1 MLACYLSENGLKTT
15 AIVPQPILLMLIS
28 APKLIEMFCQMD
40 DFCIAFER
48 TLQPHLLAGT
58 ASAHASNKPALAIS
72 ELMCI
77 EVLYHRSG
85 HKCFEY
91 FYRSEVLEGSLRSY
105 FPKAPSYNRFVEL
118 KPRML
123 TVLVCHLHCCG
134 IGRMPG
140 IYYADSTTLSVSRP
154 QRISSHKV
162 FRDKAERGKT
172 TMGWFYG
179 FKLFI
184 VINGLGE
191 LASAFLTKGNVAD
204 NSGSVMRRLFKKLK
218 GLVFADKGFINAKVA
233 EELMGGGLQLITK
246 MRKNMK
252 NKLLCMEHKLLLMK
266 RGVIESVNDI
276 LKTVCDVDHSRH
288 RSPVNML
295 VNTYAALI
303 AYSTFDRK
311 LSIFH

>member
-1 MLACYLSENGLKTT
+1 LETT
-15 AIVPQPILLMLIS
+15 VKIVHPTHFIMLIS
-28 APKLIEMFCQMD
+28 TLKLVELFCQLD
-40 DFCIAFER
+40 DFCIAFEKN
-48 TLQPHLLAGT
+48 LQPHLLPGPG
-58 ASAHASNKPALAIS
+58 SAHSTNVPAITNS
-72 ELMCI
+72 EMMCI

-91 FYRSEVLEGSLRSY
+91 FYRAEVLEGGLRSY

-123 TVLVCHLHCCG
+123 TALVCYLHLYG
-134 IGRMPG
+134 LGRMLG
-140 IYYADSTTLSVSRP
+140 IYYADSTTLSICRH
-154 QRISSHKV
+154 QRINAHKV
-162 FRDKAERGKT
+162 FKGKAERGKT

-191 LASAFLTKGNVAD
+191 LAAAFLTKGNVAD
-204 NSGSVMRRLFKKLK
+204 NNGSVMRRLFKRLK

-233 EELMGGGLQLITK
+233 EELLAGGLRLITK
-246 MRKNMK
+246 VRKNMK
-252 NKLLCMEHKLLLMK
+252 NKLLEMDHKLLLMK

-276 LKTVCDVDHSRH
+276 LKTVCDIDHSRH

-303 AYSTFDRK
+303 AYSSLERK
-311 LSIFH
+311 PSIFA